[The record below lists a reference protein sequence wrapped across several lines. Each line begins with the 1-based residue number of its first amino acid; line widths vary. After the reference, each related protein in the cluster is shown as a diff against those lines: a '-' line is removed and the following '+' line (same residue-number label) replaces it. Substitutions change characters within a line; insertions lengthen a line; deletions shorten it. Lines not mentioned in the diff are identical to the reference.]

1 MLGRLFCVLAISL
14 LVSAHH
20 AAAQNVKLKANLQF
34 PLANPTFGTGLV
46 RLKEEVERQTGGAVV
61 IEIFDR
67 SQLFH
72 DYQVVDAVASGAV
85 DLGMTAA
92 QQFSYKAPVAGILDQ
107 PFLFNFQALM
117 DAAARPG
124 SEIRKLID
132 DAILA
137 QIGVRVLW
145 WQSLGNTVFF
155 SRGDV
160 ADPERLR
167 GRRVAAPGRLPG
179 EFVAWCGGTPVA
191 LTFEKFPEGFKTG
204 ALDMAVAGFGA
215 LQLLWQF
222 TDTVTFTAHTPIE
235 FLLVIN
241 EARWQSLSPVHRNA
255 IGEAARKVE
264 SELGVL
270 RERSEAAA
278 RAVAASKNVK
288 LKQVTP
294 DQVADWRACSAGML
308 ADFMERNGELAR
320 RLMTAYG
327 KLRTDPCCSAVA
339 GDFTRR

>member
-1 MLGRLFCVLAISL
+1 
-14 LVSAHH
+14 
-20 AAAQNVKLKANLQF
+20 
-34 PLANPTFGTGLV
+34 
-46 RLKEEVERQTGGAVV
+46 
-61 IEIFDR
+61 
-67 SQLFH
+67 
-72 DYQVVDAVASGAV
+72 
-85 DLGMTAA
+85 
-92 QQFSYKAPVAGILDQ
+92 
-107 PFLFNFQALM
+107 
-117 DAAARPG
+117 
-124 SEIRKLID
+124 
-132 DAILA
+132 
-137 QIGVRVLW
+137 
-145 WQSLGNTVFF
+145 
-155 SRGDV
+155 V

-270 RERSEAAA
+270 RERSEAPAPLQPA
-278 RAVAASKNVK
+278 R
-288 LKQVTP
+288 T
-294 DQVADWRACSAGML
+294 
-308 ADFMERNGELAR
+308 
-320 RLMTAYG
+320 
-327 KLRTDPCCSAVA
+327 
-339 GDFTRR
+339 